1 MGWQTQPNLQEA
13 ALLWKGA
20 GAKDQWHINST
31 LDIYREPELN
41 ISHPKHSLVA
51 GNQEIVCSW
60 HIPLHSWLQ
69 WVLISLQNSPVTFFF
84 LLFSSS
90 YLFLW
95 NSGLSRTADAQCV
108 HTALIRCARAVVHA
122 DFIPHRCAFWRRAA
136 LLALHAFQAA
146 WLVLRLVHGWVTTQM
161 FSYREKI
168 LLYSIFSGVQNWG
181 NSWVFH
187 KKTACDTGI

>member
-1 MGWQTQPNLQEA
+1 MGWQTQPYLQEA

-95 NSGLSRTADAQCV
+95 NFGLSRTADAQCV
-108 HTALIRCARAVVHA
+108 HTQ
-122 DFIPHRCAFWRRAA
+122 P
-136 LLALHAFQAA
+136 
-146 WLVLRLVHGWVTTQM
+146 
-161 FSYREKI
+161 
-168 LLYSIFSGVQNWG
+168 
-181 NSWVFH
+181 
-187 KKTACDTGI
+187 